1 MLQVAD
7 GKRSG
12 NDLLQAEVHGERV
25 YGNVLLQAEV
35 LQKRV
40 PQIQL
45 LGIVLLQSG
54 VLRISSCRLRTKI
67 AT

>member
-35 LQKRV
+35 LQKL
-40 PQIQL
+40 IQGFYGFGFPVGFSL
-45 LGIVLLQSG
+45 LVASALP
-54 VLRISSCRLRTKI
+54 LR
-67 AT
+67 